1 MPMFHLRVLMGAV
14 ALVSLVSACS
24 PADEPLPQDPP
35 PQDPAGFWRPNDRQ
49 ITLHAFGFFG
59 GTFEWVGRREVLTGE
74 QLEAL
79 SRLKF
84 IQGADDCWQDVM
96 EYSLVVVDAAGQER
110 EAIAREGNSS
120 CGSGQE
126 LIDIET
132 LKPLLATLE
141 CGTTGFPST
150 ELSQAKTVRADNGC
164 QHAFFSYQDEPS
176 KWLKVVASRPDRPH
190 TFQVSG
196 CYGKTTGLEL
206 FDESGRSL
214 LAKGRAEGT
223 SSSDCATLTHPLE
236 AGRVYALKLTSQ
248 AVSMGGHVYLEIR
261 GD

>member
-1 MPMFHLRVLMGAV
+1 MMGAV

-24 PADEPLPQDPP
+24 PDQEPP
-35 PQDPAGFWRPNDRQ
+35 PQDPPAQEPSGFWRPDDQ
-49 ITLHAFGFFG
+49 QLTLHAFGFFG

-79 SRLKF
+79 SGLKF
-84 IQGADDCWQDVM
+84 IEGADGCLQDVM

-110 EAIAREGNSS
+110 KAIAREYNSS
-120 CGSGQE
+120 CRSEQDM
-126 LIDIET
+126 IDIET

-141 CGTTGFPST
+141 CATTGYPST
-150 ELSQAKTVRADNGC
+150 EPSKAKTVRADNGC
-164 QHAFFSYQDEPS
+164 QHAFFSYQDEPP
-176 KWLKVVASRPDRPH
+176 KWLKVVATRPDRPH

-196 CYGKTTGLEL
+196 CYGKTTALEL
-206 FDESGRSL
+206 FDESGTVL
-214 LAKGRAEGT
+214 LARGSAEGT

-236 AGRVYALKLTSQ
+236 AGRVYAVKVTSQ
-248 AVSMGGHVYLEIR
+248 AVTTGGHVYLEIR